1 MDKQLE
7 IYKMSEDIPRK
18 VSDNYG
24 FPENQL
30 LGAVQRNEIAEV
42 LIDKGYCKPPVQL
55 GDTVYAVFMDICGSG
70 DSKIE
75 PYEVRYIAY
84 DGKKWFVAGEDME
97 LFEVGSKGAF
107 LTKEAAERY
116 LQEND
121 KSDSQTSGKVKKPY
135 ESPRVEIIE
144 KPNIFA
150 SVCPREEDL

>member
-30 LGAVQRNEIAEV
+30 LGAVQRSEIAEV
-42 LIDKGYCKPPVQL
+42 LIDKGYRRLPVRI
-55 GDTVYAVFMDICGSG
+55 GDIVYSVFIDPDGMEESI
-70 DSKIE
+70 IE
-75 PYEVRYIAY
+75 SYEVRYIAY
-84 DGKKWFVAGEDME
+84 DGLNWLVASKNME
-97 LFEVGSKGAF
+97 FYEIGSDGAF
-107 LTKEAAERY
+107 LTKEEAEKY
-116 LQEND
+116 LREND

-135 ESPRVEIIE
+135 ESPKVEIIE

-150 SVCPREEDL
+150 SACPREEDL